1 MPTENI
7 SYRFTRFREQRSMDK
22 EQLGQSLGVTGRY
35 IDMIEKGAKDVDPNS
50 SLYKLFCLMESN
62 RVPTNLEIHHHRG
75 SKLKEDAAEYRT
87 KPRPANGAGLS
98 EEDALSQVRADIEII
113 ESGTAAEKRRALIF
127 LRDHHLPLLA
137 RILHIDC

>member
-1 MPTENI
+1 
-7 SYRFTRFREQRSMDK
+7 MDK

-50 SLYKLFCLMESN
+50 SLYKLFCLMEAN
-62 RVPTNLEIHHHRG
+62 RVPTNFETPSHRAA
-75 SKLKEDAAEYRT
+75 SKLKEDATEYRAT
-87 KPRPANGAGLS
+87 PRPVNGAGLS